1 MPSGVATV
9 GRGQRSNPK
18 CAARAI
24 SAALATLMV
33 VVTVTGFHQT
43 GSSLW
48 SWAVLSVPT
57 RHITNAQ
64 RTGASSL
71 AAPSRTAAQARG
83 VAVRRRAAAAAA
95 AEGPGV
101 RVGVLHL
108 PGLGEKFRDTFEQMN
123 FTNETYFQTPVPDA
137 FQMPLAAKLLAMS
150 NTVDVVI
157 VEHGALGDTKSSLLR
172 SYQTVALTT
181 NVPIV
186 PCEPDSDISTVAATA
201 VSMAELRL
209 QAVKGGGSRRSI
221 FFGLGANKTATAP
234 AKKEKVYF

>member
-1 MPSGVATV
+1 MSSGVATG
-9 GRGQRSNPK
+9 GRGTRSAPK
-18 CAARAI
+18 RAARAT
-24 SAALATLMV
+24 SVALAACMV
-33 VVTVTGFHQT
+33 VVALIGLRNT
-43 GSSLW
+43 GSSLRL
-48 SWAVLSVPT
+48 WAAFSVPT

-64 RTGASSL
+64 RVGASSL
-71 AAPSRTAAQARG
+71 AVATKTHSQDRS
-83 VAVRRRAAAAAA
+83 VAVRMQAA
-95 AEGPGV
+95 AEVPGV

-108 PGLGEKFRDTFEQMN
+108 PGLGEKLRETFEQMN
-123 FTNETYFQTPVPDA
+123 FTNETYFQTPVPDS

-157 VEHGALGDTKSSLLR
+157 VEHGDLGETQSSLLR

-186 PCEPDSDISTVAATA
+186 PCDPDTDISTVAATA

-209 QAVKGGGSRRSI
+209 QAVKGGGARRSI
-221 FFGLGANKTATAP
+221 FFGLGANKTAPAP